1 MKWFV
6 MGSMGETVCPGG
18 IGPMFISS
26 MDEVICHGRMGGM
39 VCHGLYG

>member
-6 MGSMGETVCPGG
+6 MGSMGETVCP
-18 IGPMFISS
+18 
-26 MDEVICHGRMGGM
+26 DEVICHGRIGGM